1 MSTGGALD
9 GMYWKDKVVVIT
21 GASAGLGRHI
31 AGEMLE
37 AGASIVIAARD
48 VERLSATAAALSSSG
63 RRVLAIGAD
72 VTRQD
77 QVDDLFGRALG
88 EFGRL
93 DALVNCVGVSS
104 RGRALETTPEE
115 FLRALEINFL
125 SVVRCTRAAA
135 GQLAKS
141 HGHLINIGSLSGKT
155 ASRYLGAYPAS
166 KFALAA
172 YTQQLRLELAGD
184 GVHVLL
190 VSPGPIA
197 REDAG
202 VRYADQAADLPA
214 SAQRPGGGVKLKG
227 VDPRA
232 LARRILVACQRRQ
245 PELVVPGRAKL
256 LFALQQLSP
265 RVGDWI
271 LRRMT

>member
-141 HGHLINIGSLSGKT
+141 HGHLINIGSL
-155 ASRYLGAYPAS
+155 ASLAPVPGLSLYSSS
-166 KFALAA
+166 KFA
-172 YTQQLRLELAGD
+172 
-184 GVHVLL
+184 
-190 VSPGPIA
+190 
-197 REDAG
+197 
-202 VRYADQAADLPA
+202 VRGN
-214 SAQRPGGGVKLKG
+214 R
-227 VDPRA
+227 
-232 LARRILVACQRRQ
+232 
-245 PELVVPGRAKL
+245 PELSSSWTR
-256 LFALQQLSP
+256 
-265 RVGDWI
+265 
-271 LRRMT
+271 